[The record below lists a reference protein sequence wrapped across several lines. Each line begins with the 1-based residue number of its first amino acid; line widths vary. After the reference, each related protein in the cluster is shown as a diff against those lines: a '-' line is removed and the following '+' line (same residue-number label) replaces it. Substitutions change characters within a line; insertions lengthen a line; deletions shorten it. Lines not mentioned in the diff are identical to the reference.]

1 MKKKFM
7 KKAAAVS
14 LSVAMACAALPA
26 AGPINASAATK
37 YVTLRTKFKTLKIGQ
52 KNKMTL
58 INNTQGWKISKI
70 ATEDRTIA
78 MVSAKTASSFQI
90 KGKCEGR
97 TVVKARLKTNA
108 KKKVKSKLVKCTVNV
123 VPAEK

>member
-26 AGPINASAATK
+26 AGPINASAAAK
-37 YVTLRTKFKTLKIGQ
+37 YVTLRTKFKTLKIGH
-52 KNKMTL
+52 KMTL